1 MPNAGVIRPSR
12 AKETYHLVMTR
23 RGLLKIAASALAAPA
38 IGLPKPPGRLPIAVS
53 TLGCPK
59 WDWNTIVRNTS
70 QWGFVALELRGI
82 QDQMDLPKCAEF
94 SSSRIKGT
102 LRDLSAAGLEISD
115 LGASAQMHEPDP
127 VKRARHMDEAR
138 RFIALAHDLGTPYVR
153 VFPNQ
158 FVPGEEKRVTFA
170 RISEGL
176 HELGEY
182 ARPAGVTIIVES
194 HGEFRR
200 GEDLIPILEGA
211 KSPNVAFLWDAHH
224 TCVEGEKPAD
234 TYRELGKYTRHTHL
248 KDSLP
253 IPGKPKEDRRY
264 VLTGAGQIPV
274 EETVR
279 VLASNGYKGY
289 YCFEWEKRWHPE
301 IEEPEVAFPQYAKK
315 MREYLAAAGVK
326 A

>member
-1 MPNAGVIRPSR
+1 
-12 AKETYHLVMTR
+12 MTR
-23 RGLLKIAASALAAPA
+23 RDLVRLATSAVAASAIGSSKPAAQ
-38 IGLPKPPGRLPIAVS
+38 LPIAVS

-70 QWGFVALELRGI
+70 QWGFAALELRGI
-82 QDQMDLPKCAEF
+82 QDQMDLPKCPEF
-94 SSSRIKGT
+94 SGTRLKGT
-102 LRDLSAAGLEISD
+102 LRDLSAANLAVSD
-115 LGASAQMHEPDP
+115 LGASAQMHEPDAA
-127 VKRARHMDEAR
+127 KRAKYMDEAR
-138 RFIALAHDLGTPYVR
+138 RFIDLAHEMRTPYVR

-158 FVPGEEKRVTFA
+158 FVPGEDKSVTFA

-182 ARPAGVTIIVES
+182 ARPANVTVIVES

-200 GEDLIPILEGA
+200 GVDLIPILEGA
-211 KSPNVAFLWDAHH
+211 KSKNVAFLWDAHH

-234 TYRELGKYTRHTHL
+234 TFQQLGKYTRHTHL

-264 VLTGAGQIPV
+264 VLTGTGDIPV
-274 EETVR
+274 KEIVR

-301 IEEPEVAFPQYAKK
+301 IEEPEVAFPHYAKT
-315 MREYLAAAGVK
+315 MRGYLADAGVK

>member
-1 MPNAGVIRPSR
+1 
-12 AKETYHLVMTR
+12 MTR
-23 RGLLKIAASALAAPA
+23 RDLLKLATSVVAGPA
-38 IGLPKPPGRLPIAVS
+38 IGSSKPAGQLPIAVS

-70 QWGFVALELRGI
+70 QWGFAALELRGI

-94 SSSRIKGT
+94 GGTRLKGT
-102 LRDLSAAGLEISD
+102 MRDLSAAGLAFPIWALRPRCTNPIRRNARSTWTRRA
-115 LGASAQMHEPDP
+115 ASSTSPMNCTLLMSGCSRTSSF
-127 VKRARHMDEAR
+127 RAR
-138 RFIALAHDLGTPYVR
+138 TSS
-153 VFPNQ
+153 
-158 FVPGEEKRVTFA
+158 VTFA

-211 KSPNVAFLWDAHH
+211 KSKNVAFLWDAHH

-234 TYRELGKYTRHTHL
+234 TFQQLGKYTRHTHL

-253 IPGKPKEDRRY
+253 IPGKPKEDRQY
-264 VLTGAGQIPV
+264 VLTGTGDIPV
-274 EETVR
+274 KETVR
-279 VLASNGYKGY
+279 VLARNGYKGY

-301 IEEPEVAFPQYAKK
+301 IEEPEVAFPHYAKT
-315 MREYLAAAGVK
+315 MRDYLAEAGVK
-326 A
+326 P

>member
-1 MPNAGVIRPSR
+1 
-12 AKETYHLVMTR
+12 MTR
-23 RGLLKIAASALAAPA
+23 RDFFQLAAVAAAAPA
-38 IGLPKPPGRLPIAVS
+38 IGSPRPARQLPLGVS

-59 WDWNTIVRNTS
+59 WDWNTILRNTS
-70 QWGFVALELRGI
+70 QWGFAALELRGI

-94 SSSRIKGT
+94 SGTRLPGT
-102 LRDLSAAGLEISD
+102 LRDLAAANLAVSD

-127 VKRARHMDEAR
+127 VKRAKHMDEAR
-138 RFIALAHDLGTPYVR
+138 RFIDLAHRMGTPYVR

-158 FVPGEEKRVTFA
+158 FVAGEDKQVTFA

-182 ARPAGVTIIVES
+182 ARPANVTVIVES

-200 GEDLIPILEGA
+200 GETLLPILEGA
-211 KSPNVAFLWDAHH
+211 KSKNVAFLWDAHH

-234 TYRELGKYTRHTHL
+234 TWAELGKYTRHTHL

-264 VLTGAGQIPV
+264 VLTGTGQIPV
-274 EETVR
+274 KEIVA
-279 VLASNGYKGY
+279 VLARGGYQGY

-301 IEEPEVAFPQYAKK
+301 IDEPEVAFPQYATT
-315 MREYLAAAGVK
+315 MRQYLADAGVK